1 MLQRFAVVGAVGL
14 QYVYRVLQSCS
25 CQSTN
30 VPLDLR
36 RKQEKSKSAIN
47 EDMQIVYI
55 LEFILER
62 QTGTTLGFLEVE
74 NAEANEQNY
83 LETSARMKL
92 SEIC

>member
-1 MLQRFAVVGAVGL
+1 
-14 QYVYRVLQSCS
+14 
-25 CQSTN
+25 
-30 VPLDLR
+30 
-36 RKQEKSKSAIN
+36 
-47 EDMQIVYI
+47 MQIVYI

-62 QTGTTLGFLEVE
+62 QTGTTLGFEVE

>member
-1 MLQRFAVVGAVGL
+1 
-14 QYVYRVLQSCS
+14 
-25 CQSTN
+25 
-30 VPLDLR
+30 
-36 RKQEKSKSAIN
+36 
-47 EDMQIVYI
+47 MQIVYI